1 MGIVSRSP
9 SADEIDI
16 AIIRMLQADGRRSY
30 ADIAAE
36 LGLAPSTVQ
45 QRANRLIDTNLIKI
59 RAVTDPLM
67 LGVPITASMS
77 FKVEGARLRS
87 VADEISQFEEVGWVA
102 ICTGSFDIMCEVA
115 CQNNDHLINLIAE
128 LSKIE
133 GIRSTETFMYLHIVK
148 NTYQW
153 GIP

>member
-1 MGIVSRSP
+1 MSRSQ
-9 SADEIDI
+9 SIDEIDI
-16 AIIRMLQADGRRSY
+16 AIIRMLQVDGRRSY

-59 RAVTDPLM
+59 RAVTDPMM

>member
-1 MGIVSRSP
+1 MSRSP
-9 SADEIDI
+9 SVDEIDI

-153 GIP
+153 GLP

>member
-1 MGIVSRSP
+1 MSRSP
-9 SADEIDI
+9 SVDEIDI

-59 RAVTDPLM
+59 RAVTDPMM